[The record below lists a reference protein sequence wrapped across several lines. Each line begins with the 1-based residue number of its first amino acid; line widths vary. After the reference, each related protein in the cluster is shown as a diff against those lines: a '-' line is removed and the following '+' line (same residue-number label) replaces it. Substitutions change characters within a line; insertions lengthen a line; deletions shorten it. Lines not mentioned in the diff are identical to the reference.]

1 MKELIFKNK
10 TGLLISILIIVSSAL
25 YFGLNKSEK
34 GITPLGIN
42 FSISGKI
49 EGAANQR
56 IYVEAPSERGMIPVA
71 DTLISDSGNFYLEGN
86 IPGVG
91 YYILRVGENEQNVIP
106 ITLVPE
112 DKLKINCSIADFIFK
127 PNASGTKWS
136 AAMND
141 YLLLMNQFQ
150 KDQAFLST
158 LQTTETIEQIK
169 NKYDKLKN
177 QIESITQTKMLNDPS
192 NAYNIIMSESLLP
205 NSSFDNWDTN
215 NLKIFEVVA
224 QSFET
229 SYPESSAAETFRN
242 QISQIQEAY
251 KKYFESKNG
260 SVEAPEISLNKP
272 SGEELKLSSLRG
284 KFVLIDFWASWC
296 APCRTEN
303 PKLVKLYKKYQNNQ
317 FTILSVSLD
326 EDINA
331 WKNAINT
338 DGLLWSNHVSDL
350 KGWES
355 TMPTLYGF
363 NAIPHTVLVNKLG
376 KIIGVNLNNEEIEKI
391 INNTFN

>member
-10 TGLLISILIIVSSAL
+10 TGLLIAILIIVISAL

-56 IYVEAPSERGMIPVA
+56 IYVEAPSERGIIPVA

-106 ITLVPE
+106 VTLVPE

-251 KKYFESKNG
+251 KKYSESKNG
-260 SVEAPEISLNKP
+260 SVEAPEINLNKP
-272 SGEELKLSSLRG
+272 SGEELKLSSLLG

-303 PKLVKLYKKYQNNQ
+303 PKLVKLYKKYQNKQ